1 MDIREDDVHLLFSLY
16 DTTGMKPDD
25 EEANDDLDV
34 NIGHF

>member
-25 EEANDDLDV
+25 EEAMMTLT
-34 NIGHF
+34 